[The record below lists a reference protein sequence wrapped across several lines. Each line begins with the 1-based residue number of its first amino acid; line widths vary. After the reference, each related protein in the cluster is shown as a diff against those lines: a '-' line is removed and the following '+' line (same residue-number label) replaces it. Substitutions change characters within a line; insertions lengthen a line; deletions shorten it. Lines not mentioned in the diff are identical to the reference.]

1 MSSKCNLDLYLGS
14 ADFVPLCTF
23 PMQICP
29 PINLPMRIEFSI
41 MSDAFGGSY
50 IKDFPGG
57 SEGKA
62 SVYNA
67 RDLGSIPGLGRFPEK
82 GNDNPLQYTCLENPM
97 DWSLAGTI
105 TRAQ

>member
-14 ADFVPLCTF
+14 ADFVPLSTF

-67 RDLGSIPGLGRFPEK
+67 GDQGSSPGLGRSPGEAN
-82 GNDNPLQYTCLENPM
+82 GTPLQYSCLEISWMEEPGR
-97 DWSLAGTI
+97 LHP
-105 TRAQ
+105 